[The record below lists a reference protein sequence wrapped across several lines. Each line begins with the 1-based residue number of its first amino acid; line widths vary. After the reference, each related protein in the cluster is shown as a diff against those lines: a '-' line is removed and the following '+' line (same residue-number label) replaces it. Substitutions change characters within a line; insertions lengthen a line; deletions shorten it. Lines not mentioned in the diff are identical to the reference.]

1 MNALPM
7 WKTSQSESNFTH
19 MILYKP
25 SYQSVKKV
33 KNMTT
38 LVFTHEET
46 DRDIMGFVQNY
57 FANQCK
63 RT

>member
-1 MNALPM
+1 M

-33 KNMTT
+33 KNITS

-46 DRDIMGFVQNY
+46 D
-57 FANQCK
+57 
-63 RT
+63 